1 MIFDNLRISRT
12 HSSDTLASS
21 ISGDSQGEGY
31 TPNERVRVENILAY
45 AQGNVRYVDRL
56 LQRYTVTE
64 YNRDYHFSV
73 AARRLL
79 DSAHALRGA
88 QSLMQNKRVT
98 AFDNRMQQCK
108 QQLALAL
115 MLLNYRNLKLDA
127 KAVLAFGDKCLKL
140 KRYDDA
146 FDAYVA
152 AGCNARIAGDFAGR
166 LVRESTG
173 VQVERTQH
181 TEWAKLLKR
190 VSGAVS
196 KLARKLDDPQRV
208 IGAYNQGLNTLTVTP
223 LSLENLD
230 TLINRQAE
238 YEYLYYGVLR

>member
-1 MIFDNLRISRT
+1 MILNNLRISRT

-31 TPNERVRVENILAY
+31 TPNERASVENILAY
-45 AQGNVRYVDRL
+45 AQVNVRYVDQL
-56 LQRYTVTE
+56 LQRYRVTE

-79 DSAHALRGA
+79 DSAQALEGA
-88 QSLMQNKRVT
+88 ESLMQNKRVT
-98 AFDNRMQQCK
+98 AFDNRVQQCK
-108 QQLALAL
+108 QQWALAL
-115 MLLNYRNLKLDA
+115 MLLNYRDLKLA
-127 KAVLAFGDKCLKL
+127 SKAVLAFGDKLLKL
-140 KRYDDA
+140 KRYDEA

-152 AGCNARIAGDFAGR
+152 AGCNARIAGDFAGQ
-166 LVRESTG
+166 LVRESSG
-173 VQVERTQH
+173 VQGERTQH

-196 KLARKLDDPQRV
+196 KLARKLDDPQRL
-208 IGAYNQGLNTLTVTP
+208 IAAYNQGLNTLTVTP
-223 LSLENLD
+223 VSLENLD

-238 YEYLYYGVLR
+238 YEYLYYGAVR